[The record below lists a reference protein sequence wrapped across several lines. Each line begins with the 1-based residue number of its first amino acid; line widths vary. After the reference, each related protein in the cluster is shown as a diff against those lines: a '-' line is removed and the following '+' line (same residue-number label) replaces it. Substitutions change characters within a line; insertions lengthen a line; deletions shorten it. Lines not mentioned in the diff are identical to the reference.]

1 MNHEKSYDFVKSCG
15 CDIEFAS
22 QRVKEL
28 DNIIDAEAEKRSIK
42 KEEERFN
49 AHKEEF
55 QLEVLQQLQAE
66 GIKKEGAEL
75 SSASPLISDT
85 YIVDG
90 VTLLPDDFIPDSVGT
105 DPLYEETSL
114 IKSPYSLEYQE
125 VNNKTGKRK
134 FVWKNPVLWLVSVI
148 LSK

>member
-90 VTLLPDDFIPDSVGT
+90 VTLLPDEFIPDSLGKAGCRKT
-105 DPLYEETSL
+105 FGGMPLRRFTR
-114 IKSPYSLEYQE
+114 
-125 VNNKTGKRK
+125 G
-134 FVWKNPVLWLVSVI
+134 
-148 LSK
+148 